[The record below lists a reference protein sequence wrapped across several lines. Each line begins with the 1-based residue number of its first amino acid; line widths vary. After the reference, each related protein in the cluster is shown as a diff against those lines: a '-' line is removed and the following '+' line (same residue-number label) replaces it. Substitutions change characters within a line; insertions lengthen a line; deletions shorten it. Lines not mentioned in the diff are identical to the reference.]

1 MVSRPAA
8 RAPRADAV
16 RNRAKILAAADEAF
30 ACAGTEVPLD
40 DVAARAGVGAGT
52 VHRHFPTKEALVSAV
67 VAGRLG
73 RLADTAETLVAGLGD
88 PAGRPGAAGEAF
100 AGFLVE
106 LVEHARH
113 NMALSEALGGTLGVE
128 GDEQARRLTAALAE
142 LLAAAQRDGAVRG
155 DLTVVELHAVVGG
168 ALAMER
174 HLPAGRT
181 GLGLE
186 VVVQGLRPRS

>member
-1 MVSRPAA
+1 MPGPAG

-30 ACAGTEVPLD
+30 AAAGTDVPLD

-73 RLADTAETLVAGLGD
+73 RLADTADALVGGLD
-88 PAGRPGAAGEAF
+88 DAAPSGAAGEAF
-100 AGFLVE
+100 SRFLVE

-113 NMALSEALGGTLGVE
+113 NVALSEMLGGTLGVE
-128 GDEQARRLTAALAE
+128 GNEQARRLSAALAD
-142 LLAAAQRDGAVRG
+142 LLAAAQRDGAVRP
-155 DLTVVELHAVVGG
+155 DLTVAELHAVVGG

-186 VVVQGLRPRS
+186 VVVRGLRPTS

>member
-1 MVSRPAA
+1 MPGPAG

-30 ACAGTEVPLD
+30 AAAGTDVPLD

-73 RLADTAETLVAGLGD
+73 RLADAADALVAGLGAD
-88 PAGRPGAAGEAF
+88 ASPGAPGEAF
-100 AGFLVE
+100 SGFLVE
-106 LVEHARH
+106 LIEHARH
-113 NMALSEALGGTLGVE
+113 NVALSEALGGTLGVE
-128 GDEQARRLTAALAE
+128 GDEQARRLSAALAD
-142 LLAAAQRDGAVRG
+142 LLAAAQRDGAVRA
-155 DLTVVELHAVVGG
+155 DLTVAELHAVVGG

-186 VVVQGLRPRS
+186 VVVRGLRPSP